1 MKGKAPG
8 KKEITVT
15 GSNVPSAKISMTVL
29 ETKPKTFKL
38 YNVNPIEKYNFPI
51 IIQLVS
57 SDGKTLAVTTEP
69 VQIFLI
75 SSNITNISTPSTI
88 TINPE
93 STDTLSLCQA
103 LGTKTSKITLQSE
116 GFTTFEKDITPAA
129 ANMDIK
135 LSSIKTQYKE
145 AETATVK
152 ATVTLDG
159 SPVEGMKVK
168 WTGSG
173 LSYTETTSGADG
185 VSENKLMIKAGSNKI
200 DALINFGEG
209 GTDTDTITLTGVIGV
224 FTLKVHANPTSIQL
238 SGSGSYQ
245 LNESVYL
252 DAPAQISM
260 SGIFGMLGAKY
271 VFKQWTGF
279 IQSDKNTEILK
290 ISGNSKDITVTAVYG
305 EDYFMMYV
313 TIGVALLIILIAV
326 YIYMT
331 RIRKTIVIKTK

>member
-1 MKGKAPG
+1 LKGKAPG

-159 SPVEGMKVK
+159 SPV
-168 WTGSG
+168 
-173 LSYTETTSGADG
+173 
-185 VSENKLMIKAGSNKI
+185 
-200 DALINFGEG
+200 
-209 GTDTDTITLTGVIGV
+209 
-224 FTLKVHANPTSIQL
+224 
-238 SGSGSYQ
+238 
-245 LNESVYL
+245 
-252 DAPAQISM
+252 
-260 SGIFGMLGAKY
+260 
-271 VFKQWTGF
+271 
-279 IQSDKNTEILK
+279 
-290 ISGNSKDITVTAVYG
+290 
-305 EDYFMMYV
+305 
-313 TIGVALLIILIAV
+313 
-326 YIYMT
+326 
-331 RIRKTIVIKTK
+331 